1 MIHIYDDATLANAL
15 AGDLHS
21 DLRELLATRIA
32 QLGEELAAET
42 EWLVVQPGDTEDDII
57 RAIGFSP
64 LVEPIDGLR
73 YPEFQQG
80 GWDWILAHDRYFEVQ
95 FTFGSTFAYMLLV
108 EDADGVIPDLRE
120 LCREHARSVG

>member
-15 AGDLHS
+15 AG

-42 EWLVVQPGDTEDDII
+42 EWLIIEPADTEDDII
-57 RAIGFSP
+57 RAVGFSP
-64 LVEPIDGLR
+64 LVEPVDGVG
-73 YPEFQQG
+73 YPGFEQG

-95 FTFGSTFAYMLLV
+95 FTFGSTVAYMLLV